1 MKKQPNQPI
10 VLSGRVFFDGFL
22 AEVTEAGRTAGASR
36 PALLLPGDI
45 KLHNVN
51 KGGTRPR
58 FGQDVSFDGFISA
71 GVYDGK
77 CFRRLLLRQHAAVDA
92 SYQGAI
98 ARRDKAHACRRHLL
112 NLGGKCAVWV
122 DKDSG
127 YTVTYKDNSSRP
139 VTDKPAPAAAE
150 PATDTAVNTASDKP
164 TTPAAASANV
174 DVTPAPVAVTT
185 STTAAVDKPAAT
197 PDVHKPVK
205 RRTRRRKVN
214 PNQLDMFG
222 GK

>member
-22 AEVTEAGRTAGASR
+22 AEVTEAGRTAGASA
-36 PALLLPGDI
+36 PAVLLPGDI

-51 KGGTRPR
+51 KGGTRQR

-77 CFRRLLLRQHAAVDA
+77 RFRRLLLRQHAAVDA

-127 YTVTYKDNSSRP
+127 YMVTYKDNSSRP
-139 VTDKPAPAAAE
+139 VAVKPAPVAADVTDK
-150 PATDTAVNTASDKP
+150 ATTTAS
-164 TTPAAASANV
+164 ASAIPSV
-174 DVTPAPVAVTT
+174 SGAPAAVTT
-185 STTAAVDKPAAT
+185 STTIAADKPVAT
-197 PDVHKPVK
+197 PTGHKPVK

>member
-10 VLSGRVFFDGFL
+10 VLSGRVFVDGFL
-22 AEVTEAGRTAGASR
+22 AEVAAAGRTAGATR
-36 PALLLPGDI
+36 PAVRLPGDI
-45 KLHNVN
+45 TLHNVN
-51 KGGTRPR
+51 QGGTRPR

-139 VTDKPAPAAAE
+139 AAVKPAPVAANPAAE
-150 PATDTAVNTASDKP
+150 KP
-164 TTPAAASANV
+164 TTPAAVSAAV
-174 DVTPAPVAVTT
+174 DLSPAPVAVAT
-185 STTAAVDKPAAT
+185 STTTAADKPVAT
-197 PDVHKPVK
+197 PAVHKPVK

>member
-36 PALLLPGDI
+36 PVVLLPGDI

-51 KGGTRPR
+51 KGGSRPR

-77 CFRRLLLRQHAAVDA
+77 KFRRLLLRQHAAVDA

-139 VTDKPAPAAAE
+139 VTAKPAPAADK
-150 PATDTAVNTASDKP
+150 PTSDDVTNTASDKATTLAAITASP
-164 TTPAAASANV
+164 TV
-174 DVTPAPVAVTT
+174 DLAPVVVTT
-185 STTAAVDKPAAT
+185 STTPAADKPAAT
-197 PDVHKPVK
+197 PTGHKPVK
-205 RRTRRRKVN
+205 RRARRRKVN

-222 GK
+222 GN

>member
-36 PALLLPGDI
+36 PAVLLPGDI

-127 YTVTYKDNSSRP
+127 YIVTYKDNSSRP
-139 VTDKPAPAAAE
+139 VTDKPAPAAAN
-150 PATDTAVNTASDKP
+150 PAAVQP
-164 TTPAAASANV
+164 TTTAAASAIPSV
-174 DVTPAPVAVTT
+174 DMAPVAVTT

>member
-22 AEVTEAGRTAGASR
+22 AEVTEAGRTAGASA
-36 PALLLPGDI
+36 PAVLLPGDI

-77 CFRRLLLRQHAAVDA
+77 RFRRLLLRQHAAVDA

-139 VTDKPAPAAAE
+139 AAVKSAPVADS
-150 PATDTAVNTASDKP
+150 ATTVKA
-164 TTPAAASANV
+164 TTPATTSDIPGVSGA
-174 DVTPAPVAVTT
+174 PAAVTT
-185 STTAAVDKPAAT
+185 STTAAADKPVAT
-197 PDVHKPVK
+197 PTGHKPVK

>member
-36 PALLLPGDI
+36 PAVLLPGDI

-77 CFRRLLLRQHAAVDA
+77 RFGVCCCVSTPLSMPAIRAPSLVATRLTPAADTCSTWAASALSGWTRTAAIRSPTRTTAPVLLR
-92 SYQGAI
+92 STCS
-98 ARRDKAHACRRHLL
+98 CR
-112 NLGGKCAVWV
+112 GQP
-122 DKDSG
+122 
-127 YTVTYKDNSSRP
+127 T
-139 VTDKPAPAAAE
+139 AAE
-150 PATDTAVNTASDKP
+150 KP
-164 TTPAAASANV
+164 TTPAAVSAAV
-174 DVTPAPVAVTT
+174 DLSPAPVAVAT
-185 STTAAVDKPAAT
+185 STTTAADKPVAT
-197 PDVHKPVK
+197 PAVHKPVK

>member
-22 AEVTEAGRTAGASR
+22 AEVTEAGRTAGASA
-36 PALLLPGDI
+36 PAVLLPGDI

-77 CFRRLLLRQHAAVDA
+77 RFRRLLLRQHAAVDA

-112 NLGGKCAVWV
+112 NLAGKCAVWV

-139 VTDKPAPAAAE
+139 AVVKTAPAADKPAPAANS
-150 PATDTAVNTASDKP
+150 PATDKQHK
-164 TTPAAASANV
+164 PAAASAIV
-174 DVTPAPVAVTT
+174 APVVVTT
-185 STTAAVDKPAAT
+185 STAAAADKPAAT
-197 PDVHKPVK
+197 PAVHKPVK
-205 RRTRRRKVN
+205 RRIRRRKVN

>member
-36 PALLLPGDI
+36 PAVLLPGDI

-77 CFRRLLLRQHAAVDA
+77 RFRRLLLRQHAAVDA

-139 VTDKPAPAAAE
+139 AAVKPAPVAASPAAE
-150 PATDTAVNTASDKP
+150 KP
-164 TTPAAASANV
+164 TTPAAVSAAV
-174 DVTPAPVAVTT
+174 DLSPAPVAVAT
-185 STTAAVDKPAAT
+185 STTTAADKPVAT
-197 PDVHKPVK
+197 PAVHKPVK